1 MGLFSI
7 EMKNLLSVKATTLLH
22 IKLTGMKVPL
32 GKMLLSLK
40 ISFKEKIQS
49 LTFYPVFISVFSLL
63 VVSLWFIELNL

>member
-22 IKLTGMKVPL
+22 IKWTGMNVPL
-32 GKMLLSLK
+32 GKMLLSLN

-49 LTFYPVFISVFSLL
+49 LAFYPVFISVFSLL
-63 VVSLWFIELNL
+63 VVILWFIELNL